1 MTDTTTETMDLE
13 TQLCAAVHDP
23 DADVEQLAHAVASS
37 DRAQVYLVEL
47 MRTLGAIAPTS
58 PAIGRAE
65 ALLEHGLAVASHLAV
80 AAPDP
85 ERAKEREGE
94 RG

>member
-1 MTDTTTETMDLE
+1 MTEAMDLE

-23 DADVEQLAHAVASS
+23 DADVEALAHLVAGD

-47 MRTLGAIAPTS
+47 LGTLHAIAPTS

-65 ALLEHGLAVASHLAV
+65 ALLEHGLAVAAHHGTAEPPRGG
-80 AAPDP
+80 AA
-85 ERAKEREGE
+85 ERSGE

>member
-1 MTDTTTETMDLE
+1 MIDATHDLE

-23 DADVEQLAHAVASS
+23 DADVERIAHLIAGS

-47 MRTLGAIAPTS
+47 VGTIAAIAPAS
-58 PAIGRAE
+58 PAIERAE
-65 ALLEHGLAVASHLAV
+65 ALLEHGLAIAAV
-80 AAPDP
+80 VGEAAAPGGG
-85 ERAKEREGE
+85 EIARQGE